1 LHTDLDSNWPNV
13 SFSSHILLFK
23 RFYNLLVFLLNKLLF
38 RYTLLPLLL
47 SLLGNNLVFKQQ
59 WGAGKIE
66 TIAAKS
72 SIRTESVQGTINTL
86 SDVLRSNLCLSGQ
99 TMLNV
104 HVYVENQ
111 YLLVIVDHWK
121 ATFRAAPYL

>member
-1 LHTDLDSNWPNV
+1 
-13 SFSSHILLFK
+13 
-23 RFYNLLVFLLNKLLF
+23 
-38 RYTLLPLLL
+38 
-47 SLLGNNLVFKQQ
+47 LVFKQQ

-72 SIRTESVQGTINTL
+72 SIRTESVQGTIITL

-104 HVYVENQ
+104 HVNVENQ